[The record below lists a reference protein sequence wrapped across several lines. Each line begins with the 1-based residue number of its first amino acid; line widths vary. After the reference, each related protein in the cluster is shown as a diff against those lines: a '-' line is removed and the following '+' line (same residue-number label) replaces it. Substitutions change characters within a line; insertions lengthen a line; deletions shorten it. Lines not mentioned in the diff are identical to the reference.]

1 MQSISGLTYDA
12 AQPYVSAAGV
22 KEPKAQRFEDEA
34 PEQSLK
40 PRRDEYIPEEKKEP
54 GNNVE
59 RCTGSTDKVDREIEK
74 LKREKQ
80 ELEQRLNTETDEARI
95 KDLKTK
101 LAQVERELRQKDND
115 TYRRQHASYTF
126 S

>member
-1 MQSISGLTYDA
+1 MQSISGLIYDA
-12 AQPYVSAAGV
+12 AQPSVSAAGV

>member
-1 MQSISGLTYDA
+1 MQSISGLIYDA
-12 AQPYVSAAGV
+12 AQPSVSAAGV

-115 TYRRQHASYTF
+115 TDRRQHASYTF

>member
-1 MQSISGLTYDA
+1 MQSISGLIYDA
-12 AQPYVSAAGV
+12 AQPSVSAAGV

-40 PRRDEYIPEEKKEP
+40 PRRDEYIPEETKEP

>member
-1 MQSISGLTYDA
+1 MQSISGLIYDA
-12 AQPYVSAAGV
+12 AQPSVSAAGV

-59 RCTGSTDKVDREIEK
+59 RCTCSTDKVDREIEK

>member
-1 MQSISGLTYDA
+1 MQSISGLIYDA
-12 AQPYVSAAGV
+12 AQPSVSAAGV

-95 KDLKTK
+95 KDMKTK